1 MNQDLRELSEG
12 TRMLMDKKAEAEVTA
27 LLDNHVQEEDDDA
40 IQVGS
45 SDDES
50 SRSARSIRSMAEK
63 SDGEATKQY
72 IFVGTKVQKKA
83 FRKMWKDP
91 QLKFRQRVAAY
102 LSLLDEISEDDF
114 AVTFNEFAKTDENKK
129 ICDFFVEEC
138 KSMQIDLKSFY
149 VNYEGFFKH
158 SFMKEIQKRE
168 KKLIKKLS
176 KSHAATS
183 GKKMF

>member
-1 MNQDLRELSEG
+1 
-12 TRMLMDKKAEAEVTA
+12 
-27 LLDNHVQEEDDDA
+27 
-40 IQVGS
+40 
-45 SDDES
+45 
-50 SRSARSIRSMAEK
+50 MAEK

-91 QLKFRQRVAAY
+91 NLKFRQRVAAY
-102 LSLLDEISEDDF
+102 ISLLDDIEEDDF
-114 AVTFNEFAKTDENKK
+114 AVTFNEFAKTEENKK
-129 ICDFFVEEC
+129 ICEFFVDEC